1 MEWMVLFDVDDS
13 VDGNNEEALGVVRSD
28 DDDDNDIPLCVSVVD
43 AGVVVFFVA
52 ERAELGDSMWFTIGL
67 DEQQLALVVRLV
79 GA

>member
-13 VDGNNEEALGVVRSD
+13 VDGNNEEAD
-28 DDDDNDIPLCVSVVD
+28 DDDNNDIPLCDSVVD

-52 ERAELGDSMWFTIGL
+52 ERAELGDSMWLTIGF